1 MLGVEAKIVN
11 KMGKM
16 EELHILRNVSN
27 IDKEL

>member
-11 KMGKM
+11 KMEKM